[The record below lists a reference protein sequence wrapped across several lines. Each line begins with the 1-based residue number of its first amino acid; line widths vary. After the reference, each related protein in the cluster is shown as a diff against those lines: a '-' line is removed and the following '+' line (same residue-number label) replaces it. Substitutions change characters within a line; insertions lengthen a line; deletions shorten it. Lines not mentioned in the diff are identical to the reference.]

1 MAVCGRYRCNCIL
14 DDPSVLLL
22 RFYMMN
28 KWVAKLFFVVIVLS
42 VFSMEGSAQC
52 AMCRAT
58 LENNVSN
65 GNIGIAA
72 GINFGILYLF
82 AAPYIVIALIGFFW
96 YRTSKRTAQNESKG
110 SLAG

>member
-1 MAVCGRYRCNCIL
+1 MK
-14 DDPSVLLL
+14 
-22 RFYMMN
+22 
-28 KWVAKLFFVVIVLS
+28 KWVVKFLFLIIVLFVVS
-42 VFSMEGSAQC
+42 VEGNTQC

-65 GNIGIAA
+65 GDIGIAA

-82 AAPYIVIALIGFFW
+82 AAPYTVIALIAFFW
-96 YRTSKRTAQNESKG
+96 YKTSRRTPQNESKG